1 MSNIVFGSV
10 IGVISGK
17 YIFEEPLKQH
27 FEEHQ
32 KETQDGSPPSNK

>member
-10 IGVISGK
+10 IGIISGK

-27 FEEHQ
+27 FEQ
-32 KETQDGSPPSNK
+32 QQNETKDGSTRSN